1 MNTVQL
7 GIRISSS
14 LNQRLTAFM
23 AQTGMSKTEV
33 VVNALASYIG
43 CTDEISITDR
53 MASIEAKMALLEA
66 LVKQA
71 KWVSCL
77 VIDRFD

>member
-7 GIRISSS
+7 GIRIPSN
-14 LNQRLTAFM
+14 LNQRLATFM

-33 VVNALASYIG
+33 VVNALASYMG

-71 KWVSCL
+71 K
-77 VIDRFD
+77 

>member
-7 GIRISSS
+7 GIRIPSS

-33 VVNALASYIG
+33 VVNALASYLG
-43 CTDEISITDR
+43 CTEEVPLNER
-53 MASIEAKMALLEA
+53 VASLEAKVRVLEG
-66 LVKQA
+66 LVKGSQP
-71 KWVSCL
+71 S
-77 VIDRFD
+77 